1 MEEPNYRRMQVK
13 VSYSFNNNPTVFL
26 SRSKAQ
32 YSVKVAQIP
41 LGEMSEEGEEAT
53 LTLGAFELSQ
63 CIQQI
68 LKCSPENFKLQTED
82 YVVYYKDVT
91 EQPDEPF
98 VSNGV
103 LSSLMSDSKSVLVP
117 GRVCQNVSA
126 SYLFGDKNNSPSLT
140 LDIRLKLHIIERA
153 EAHEL
158 SHKAAQPESQT
169 SNKRSADAF
178 VNPLK
183 KSKIKPLS
191 ASSSSS
197 NAAIKAT
204 RTKSLPIFY
213 YPHNQQIFN
222 IMNADK
228 ANVPSRYDSKSVQ
241 ERFKSAPFL
250 QAKVIDNPSQKKQM
264 KRFAK
269 TTKDL
274 AEPQRAMRTRSMMTR
289 RPATLPE
296 SSPIQEEPENDGS
309 DDSDYNENADTVEN
323 ENNGVSSD
331 EMTPYSPQQA
341 EYSAANSS
349 NSSSHQFQALPDME
363 DLDSKKIH
371 TIPHN
376 KLPSNHD
383 LTCINS
389 NCATTSSISWRYFE
403 TSFHPNYLALHRAT
417 EFDKSNYEGMFG
429 PLCNA
434 CYLFLRNKGFM
445 RPEGV
450 VKKYLQQQKYKK
462 DSRQKDEHGSNPEH
476 QLQYKSTT
484 PHANSYR
491 QNNVDRNVGNR
502 NSDHSENFSSSPVSS
517 HGRFLTPAHTPAL
530 INQAIQNSSGGHNRL
545 NKERYEDA
553 NSLHYNELNEFM
565 NQLNSFGGPLTDI
578 DPLPQEQN
586 TGLTPPMMAT
596 KSNTRVIN
604 LYDDGEDKENCPP
617 VAKTVQ
623 DVNTQPSNKAALTDI
638 EKMMAK
644 TFHEYPD
651 NSGTMQQGDIWLNDF
666 FGEPTPRDTPSDL
679 KQNMKGSNQLQSGNV
694 VKYSEDTES
703 EKEEAKSPH
712 LPCLRTFTHNKS
724 DSPNMT
730 KDIVSNMPSS
740 PFLSHGDNQD
750 QNKTLSYNNNN
761 RYISGGHV
769 SSDQVSTSGDHQ
781 DRVNVSSPSKA
792 SRYDTTFSWNMNSN
806 VDDMKQNTPNSE
818 LYSND
823 DHKVVSQVRSD
834 QPAKNVSSS

>member
-13 VSYSFNNNPTVFL
+13 VLYLFNNNPTVFL

-41 LGEMSEEGEEAT
+41 LGQMSDQGDEAT

-103 LSSLMSDSKSVLVP
+103 LSSLMADSKSVLVP

-140 LDIRLKLHIIERA
+140 LDIRLKLHTIERVVP
-153 EAHEL
+153 HEP
-158 SHKAAQPESQT
+158 SQKATQPETQT
-169 SNKRSADAF
+169 SNKRPGDAF

-191 ASSSSS
+191 ASSST
-197 NAAIKAT
+197 NAAVKAT

-241 ERFKSAPFL
+241 ERFKLAPFL
-250 QAKVIDNPSQKKQM
+250 QAKVIDNPSSQKKQM
-264 KRFAK
+264 KRFSK
-269 TTKDL
+269 TSKDL
-274 AEPQRAMRTRSMMTR
+274 GEPQRAMRTRSMMTR
-289 RPATLPE
+289 RPVTLPE

-331 EMTPYSPQQA
+331 DMTPYSPQQV
-341 EYSAANSS
+341 EYPAANSS
-349 NSSSHQFQALPDME
+349 NNSSHQFQALPDME

-417 EFDKSNYEGMFG
+417 KFDKLNYEGMFG

-462 DSRQKDEHGSNPEH
+462 DLKQKEEHTSNLDS
-476 QLQYKSTT
+476 QLQYKSTNS
-484 PHANSYR
+484 HADSQR
-491 QNNVDRNVGNR
+491 QSNADRNLGYR
-502 NSDHSENFSSSPVSS
+502 NSGNSENFSSSPVSS
-517 HGRFLTPAHTPAL
+517 HDKFLTPAHTPAL
-530 INQAIQNSSGGHNRL
+530 VNQAIQNSSSSHNRL
-545 NKERYEDA
+545 NKERYEDP
-553 NSLHYNELNEFM
+553 SLRYNELNEFM

-586 TGLTPPMMAT
+586 TGLTPPMIAT

-623 DVNTQPSNKAALTDI
+623 EVSTQPSNKVAMTDI
-638 EKMMAK
+638 ETMMAK

-651 NSGTMQQGDIWLNDF
+651 NSGTIHQGDIWLSDF
-666 FGEPTPRDTPSDL
+666 FGEPTPRDTPSDI
-679 KQNMKGSNQLQSGNV
+679 KQNIKGSNQLKPDRAL
-694 VKYSEDTES
+694 KYSEDTES
-703 EKEEAKSPH
+703 EKEEIKSPQ

-724 DSPNMT
+724 DSPNAT

-740 PFLSHGDNQD
+740 PFLSHGDNQE
-750 QNKTLSYNNNN
+750 QNKTISYNNT
-761 RYISGGHV
+761 RYISGGHT
-769 SSDQVSTSGDHQ
+769 SSDQASHLDNHQ
-781 DRVNVSSPSKA
+781 ERMNDSSPSRA
-792 SRYDTTFSWNMNSN
+792 TRYDTTFSWNMNSN

-823 DHKVVSQVRSD
+823 DPKIISQARSD
-834 QPAKNVSSS
+834 QSAKNVSSS